1 MFLSDVFFYVIV
13 GEGRFILFLEVE
25 FGDKFIFDVMFFIL
39 GVWVVLKVKN
49 KVVICFGKYL

>member
-13 GEGRFILFLEVE
+13 GEGRFISFLEVE